1 MTKFDELIKE
11 LSALT
16 PEELK
21 ELTAKAEAEKEASMM
36 LRTMEK
42 VEQRKQTQKVCL
54 WTTADEKLKKYLEA
68 QDVKESILESL

>member
-42 VEQRKQTQKVCL
+42 VEQRKQRSTKLQSLEVRKCL
-54 WTTADEKLKKYLEA
+54 TTTK
-68 QDVKESILESL
+68 I